1 MQLSCGAVSLGEDA
15 EAPSLLPSEVS
26 GEATPLQLPRNIH
39 ENAASQAVRLAQQLT
54 AAVL

>member
-1 MQLSCGAVSLGEDA
+1 MQLSCGAVSFGEDA